1 MVYGAHMYCYLA
13 NDKEYIT
20 TINTE
25 CDKENIKEITKTI
38 AEYIQNINKNGFTQ
52 ELLDKAKILY
62 IFDQDAKEP
71 SSYGRLSKLNDFRYY
86 GKVYKD
92 GVRKLAQKVT
102 LEQVNKLFK
111 EVFQQP
117 IVSCTIYGDA
127 SKNDILTSKDFYQLF
142 K

>member
-1 MVYGAHMYCYLA
+1 MYNRKAAHGNGIIFGSQLYWMNNKSKA
-13 NDKEYIT
+13 NA
-20 TINTE
+20 ING
-25 CDKENIKEITKTI
+25 K
-38 AEYIQNINKNGFTQ
+38 
-52 ELLDKAKILY
+52 
-62 IFDQDAKEP
+62 
-71 SSYGRLSKLNDFRYY
+71 FRYY